1 MSIQAMKRLRAAMA
15 LYAAVL
21 ASAGL
26 ALWLRHVIPWP
37 MGAAVTGMMLTLAVC
52 LRPRRAPRSG
62 VTLRFP
68 EAWACGEAAPDH
80 DRAARPARP
89 MRPVRLSPGR

>member
-1 MSIQAMKRLRAAMA
+1 MSIQAMKRLRAALA

-21 ASAGL
+21 ALAGL

-37 MGAAVTGMMLTLAVC
+37 LGAAVTGMMLTLAVC
-52 LRPRRAPRSG
+52 LRPRRAPRAG

-68 EAWACGEAAPDH
+68 DAWARGEAVQDPT
-80 DRAARPARP
+80 RAARPTLP
-89 MRPVRLSPGR
+89 LRPVRLGPGR

>member
-26 ALWLRHVIPWP
+26 ALGLRHVLPWP
-37 MGAAVTGMMLTLAVC
+37 LGAAVTGLMLTLAVC
-52 LRPRRAPRSG
+52 LRPRRAPRAG

-68 EAWACGEAAPDH
+68 DAWARGAAAPDH

-89 MRPVRLSPGR
+89 LRPVGLSPGR